1 MKKQSVAQGTFILV
15 IAGLITKILGM
26 VNRVIVTRLLGED
39 GIGIYMLIA
48 PTLMLLTTFASIG
61 LPIAI
66 PTLISRANERQKK
79 VLSVSL
85 IIAMV
90 SSLLVSILLFFIAK
104 PLAIYLL
111 KDERTYLPLIS
122 IGPLLFFVSLSTILK
137 AYFQGEQ
144 NMFPSA
150 ISTLVEQIVRIVIS
164 ILFINW
170 SLPYGISKKQET
182 I

>member
-1 MKKQSVAQGTFILV
+1 
-15 IAGLITKILGM
+15 
-26 VNRVIVTRLLGED
+26 
-39 GIGIYMLIA
+39 MLIA

-122 IGPLLFFVSLSTILK
+122 IGPLLFSFL
-137 AYFQGEQ
+137 Y
-144 NMFPSA
+144 
-150 ISTLVEQIVRIVIS
+150 R
-164 ILFINW
+164 LF
-170 SLPYGISKKQET
+170 
-182 I
+182 

>member
-79 VLSVSL
+79 HSL
-85 IIAMV
+85 NKLFEL
-90 SSLLVSILLFFIAK
+90 SSLS
-104 PLAIYLL
+104 YLL
-111 KDERTYLPLIS
+111 TGHYLME
-122 IGPLLFFVSLSTILK
+122 LFTV
-137 AYFQGEQ
+137 
-144 NMFPSA
+144 
-150 ISTLVEQIVRIVIS
+150 
-164 ILFINW
+164 
-170 SLPYGISKKQET
+170 
-182 I
+182 